1 MIPRRYGQTE
11 CPAGANTAADAD
23 KQDALARFA
32 RILRDSRAP
41 TTVRLYVGVVK
52 RWLAFGGAVD
62 RLEPARLHAAPQAA
76 SNNVPNGRRVPPR
89 LVSTFSDDQ
98 MLAMLSAPDPN
109 PPSVGVTA

>member
-1 MIPRRYGQTE
+1 MITRRYGQPLPCDNGT
-11 CPAGANTAADAD
+11 AGIYVDE
-23 KQDALARFA
+23 QDALARFE
-32 RILRDSRAP
+32 RILGTSRSAS
-41 TTVRLYVGVVK
+41 TVRLYAGIIR
-52 RWLAFGGAVD
+52 RWLAFGGSVD

-109 PPSVGVTA
+109 PPLVGVTA